1 MTRKLLYCS
10 LIPNLCYEKININT
24 KEVGF
29 LFVSLFFI
37 LFFILLL
44 HCSQPT
50 QKLTVAN
57 SADRLSLCQKL
68 PYQYKVS
75 RIFIFLHCSQTTHK
89 CRSGKTGL
97 LGWVQL
103 KRGYLKKVR
112 NRSKLIELQVE
123 FGLTYIC
130 HW

>member
-1 MTRKLLYCS
+1 MEYIKSLMTRKLLYCS

-44 HCSQPT
+44 HCSQTT

-68 PYQYKVS
+68 QYQYKVS
-75 RIFIFLHCSQTTHK
+75 RIFIFLHSSQTTHK

-97 LGWVQL
+97 LGWLRL
-103 KRGYLKKVR
+103 KNGT
-112 NRSKLIELQVE
+112 
-123 FGLTYIC
+123 G
-130 HW
+130 